1 VCALQ
6 VAPGFDRKGT
16 LMSAKLKSPTVFA
29 VLLIS
34 LLAGAAVA
42 VAARS
47 AVTPPPAIKSAGQIV
62 YCTDIS
68 YPPEE
73 SYAAGNKP
81 IGSDIDIGTGIATLM
96 GVKATFKNTTFDS
109 IIPALTTK
117 KCDAIISGMNDTA
130 SRRKQ
135 VDFVDYLKVGQS
147 LMVKKGNP
155 AHISA
160 LASLAGKRVSVESGT
175 TNRDFLA
182 AASKKLVKAGKKAIT
197 IVTFPKD
204 TDAASALKAGRVDAY
219 FGDSPVAV
227 YYANRDHSFQVAG
240 SPISPIPIGIA
251 IRKGDALKPAVQKAL
266 SQLYANGT
274 MKKIVTKW
282 GMTDAVS
289 LLK

>member
-1 VCALQ
+1 
-6 VAPGFDRKGT
+6 
-16 LMSAKLKSPTVFA
+16 M
-29 VLLIS
+29 
-34 LLAGAAVA
+34 AAA
-42 VAARS
+42 SRS
-47 AVTPPPAIKSAGQIV
+47 GVTPPPAIKSAGQIV

-81 IGSDIDIGTGIATLM
+81 IGSDIDIGTGIAKLM

-155 AHISA
+155 EHISA
-160 LASLAGKRVSVESGT
+160 LASLSGKRVSVESGT

-182 AASKKLVKAGKKAIT
+182 AASKKLVKGGKKAIT

-251 IRKGDALKPAVQKAL
+251 IRKGDPLKAAVQQAL
-266 SQLYANGT
+266 AQLYANGT
-274 MKKIVTKW
+274 MKKIVSKW
-282 GMTDAVS
+282 GMTGAVS

>member
-1 VCALQ
+1 V
-6 VAPGFDRKGT
+6 GFDLKGT
-16 LMSAKLKSPTVFA
+16 LMRFNLRSPAVFA
-29 VLLIS
+29 VLVTS
-34 LLAGAAVA
+34 LLVGATAA
-42 VAARS
+42 LAARS
-47 AVTPPPAIKSAGQIV
+47 SVTPPPAIKSAGQIV
-62 YCTDIS
+62 YCSDIS

-73 SYAAGNKP
+73 SFAAGNKP
-81 IGSDIDIGTGIATLM
+81 IGSDIDIGTGIAKLM

-155 AHISA
+155 EHIGA

-182 AASKKLVKAGKKAIT
+182 AASKKLVAAGKKAIS

-240 SPISPIPIGIA
+240 SPIAPIAIGIA
-251 IRKGDALKPAVQKAL
+251 IRKGDPLKAAVQKAL

-282 GMTDAVS
+282 GMTGAVT